1 MVSSMKKPLRVG
13 TYAIAVEAPAAD
25 NSRVAVEWGTHT
37 ARGNHC
43 DLVC

>member
-1 MVSSMKKPLRVG
+1 MFSSMKKPLRVV
-13 TYAIAVEAPAAD
+13 TYAIAVEASPPD
-25 NSRVAVEWGTHT
+25 NSRGAVKWGTHT